1 MAFRVVIGKKGRLGG
16 KQPPAITLNFRLG
29 RIVILSNIYL
39 AMRQRFGQE
48 VHYVR
53 LLIDDEQPDIFLI
66 QPCADDAHGAR
77 RLDMTPGA
85 SPSISARYLFNK
97 LGLPRDGF
105 RRCPVVW
112 DNEHGGW
119 LVHWKESIPVED
131 AIKPESIRVTE
142 IPSDKKKKGKGS
154 I

>member
-1 MAFRVVIGKKGRLGG
+1 MVVNGCPICLVKQRRIDELKEEVKGLQAKLRYQERKEQDGYFGSSTPSSKRPVKPNSEHEEKKP
-16 KQPPAITLNFRLG
+16 K
-29 RIVILSNIYL
+29 
-39 AMRQRFGQE
+39 
-48 VHYVR
+48 
-53 LLIDDEQPDIFLI
+53 
-66 QPCADDAHGAR
+66 GAR

-85 SPSISARYLFNK
+85 TPSISARYLFNK

-131 AIKPESIRVTE
+131 AIKPESIRVIK
-142 IPSDKKKKGKGS
+142 IPSDKKKKGKRS